1 MNNASPLSRWREIVH
16 PIFWPVFFWNLRGF
30 LRLVRRLR
38 EDHPQDGQIAYAVT
52 WWGGIHVE
60 WVFANDAAPAEG
72 WDAPLERCTLR
83 VHLATLDVFN
93 PYLTARAPLSHLGEG
108 PGVRGTAL
116 SLRLA
121 GSVEAPLPLIPNPS
135 PAGEGDALCCR
146 HSTALAV
153 GIFPDLSFLNT
164 S

>member
-30 LRLVRRLR
+30 LRLVQRLR

-60 WVFANDAAPAEG
+60 WVFANDVAPAEG

-116 SLRLA
+116 SLRPA
-121 GSVEAPLPLIPNPS
+121 GSIEAPLPLTPDPS
-135 PAGEGDALCCR
+135 PAGEGDAFGGC
-146 HSTALAV
+146 HGVALAF
-153 GIFPDLSFLNT
+153 GAFPEPGHLNT